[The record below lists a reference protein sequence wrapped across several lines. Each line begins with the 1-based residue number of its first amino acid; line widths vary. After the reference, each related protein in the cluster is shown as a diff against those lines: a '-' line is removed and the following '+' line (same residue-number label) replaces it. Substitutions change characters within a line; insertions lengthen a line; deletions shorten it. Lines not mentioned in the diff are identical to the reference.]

1 VKAHTRKK
9 HSGSVRDIIPKDIP
23 VEEVVHELPEDQRQC
38 PQCGETMVV
47 IGTEVHESLKFRP
60 AEAVLQ
66 RDIYYTYA
74 CKNCEKN
81 DISTP
86 VVKTPKEPTVIPGS
100 FASPEAVAYL
110 ATQKFVMG
118 SPLYRQEQEWNRK
131 GLMLSRQTMSNWLLQ
146 CSEAWLEPVYHAL
159 KAQLVQHDL
168 LHADETEIQVLHES
182 GKRAQAKSY
191 MWLYRTSGDAEHPI
205 VLYEYQPSRS
215 GENPKTFLNGF
226 RGYLQ
231 TDGYPGYNALA
242 DVVHVGC
249 WAHAR
254 RKFEEALKALPK
266 GKRSPTAEQG
276 VAYCTKLFELEKAY
290 EGLTFEK
297 RKQQRL
303 DRSKPVL
310 DVILTDCEPSAA
322 GHIRR
327 GGAA

>member
-1 VKAHTRKK
+1 MKNVKKNTTSNAETVTISRAEYDELKAQNQWLLEQLRLTQKRQFGSSSEKASEEVMEQLSLLFDEAEAYEYIQQKEETSAVKAHTRKK

-191 MWLYRTSGDAEHPI
+191 MWLYRTSGDAEH
-205 VLYEYQPSRS
+205 LE
-215 GENPKTFLNGF
+215 KFLNGF
-226 RGYLQ
+226 S
-231 TDGYPGYNALA
+231 
-242 DVVHVGC
+242 GC
-249 WAHAR
+249 R
-254 RKFEEALKALPK
+254 CTNGFGQMPIV
-266 GKRSPTAEQG
+266 SPA
-276 VAYCTKLFELEKAY
+276 
-290 EGLTFEK
+290 
-297 RKQQRL
+297 
-303 DRSKPVL
+303 
-310 DVILTDCEPSAA
+310 
-322 GHIRR
+322 
-327 GGAA
+327 